1 MSMGQA
7 WGRRLGA
14 FGVAAILAF
23 HGGAASGQPP
33 AGVEELTRN
42 APFVFR
48 GTVQEAGASNVTG
61 VPASARTVVVRVDEV
76 LKAPAELGDF
86 TGREITVQLQEPGT
100 DPPGRVGVF
109 FTRGWIYGETLG
121 VVEVGRAAGDPGAL
135 RGQVLAADRRS
146 QDQILAERVQG
157 AALVV
162 VGKVVETRPAETGP
176 QPITE
181 HDPQWWEA
189 VIEVDSVLKGSKPE
203 GNRVTVLY
211 PESLDVMWYEAPKP
225 RKGWDAVW
233 LLYRGQRPGVSGEPY
248 TVLKPW
254 NILSRDTA
262 ETVRRLAGGKP

>member
-7 WGRRLGA
+7 WGRRLGV
-14 FGVAAILAF
+14 FGVAAILAL

-33 AGVEELTRN
+33 TGVDELTRT

-48 GTVQEAGASNVTG
+48 GTVEKAGASNVTG
-61 VPASARTVVVRVDEV
+61 IKASPRTVVVRVDEV

-86 TGREITVQLQEPGT
+86 TGREITVQLQEPNT
-100 DPPGRVGVF
+100 DQPGRMGVF
-109 FTRGWIYGETLG
+109 FTRGWVYGETLG
-121 VVEVGRAAGDPGAL
+121 VVEVGRAAGDPGVL
-135 RGQVLAADRRS
+135 RGQVLAANRKA
-146 QDQILAERVQG
+146 QDQLLTERVQG

-162 VGKVVETRPAETGP
+162 AGKVVETRPAETGP

-189 VIEVDSVLKGSKPE
+189 VIEVDSVLKGPKQE

-211 PESLDVMWYEAPKP
+211 PTSDDVMWYEATKIQ
-225 RKGWDAVW
+225 KGWDGVW